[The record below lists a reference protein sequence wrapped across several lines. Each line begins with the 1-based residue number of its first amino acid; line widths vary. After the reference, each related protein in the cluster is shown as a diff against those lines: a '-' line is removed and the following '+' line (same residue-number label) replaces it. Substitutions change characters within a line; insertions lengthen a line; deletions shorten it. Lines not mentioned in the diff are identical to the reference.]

1 MSMNRRTLMGIGAG
15 AALSSLD
22 LLGEMKVPKPAPELV
37 IALNSGEQLLL
48 SKFRGKIVVLEFLL
62 TTCPHCQKCSAV
74 MQKLHNDMGGDK
86 AFTPLGAAVN
96 PNDMTEARMLIPSY
110 VYNLGLRFPVGYSK
124 REMAYQ
130 WLEATG
136 PGANLYFPQVVIID
150 KKGIIREYHPGTDE
164 AFFKDEEAN
173 MRKAIENLMKE
184 GATGAKVPAAKTTGT
199 KSAPVQAEKKG

>member
-22 LLGEMKVPKPAPELV
+22 LLGELKVPKPAPELV
-37 IALNSGEQLLL
+37 IALNSGEQILL
-48 SKFRGKIVVLEFLL
+48 SRYRGKVVVLEFLL
-62 TTCPHCQKCSAV
+62 TTCPHCQRCSAV

-86 AFTPLGAAVN
+86 AFIPLGAAVN

-110 VYNLGLRFPVGYSK
+110 VYNLGLKYPVGYSK

-136 PGANLYFPQVVIID
+136 PGANLYFPQVVFID
-150 KKGIIREYHPGTDE
+150 KKGIIRAYHPATDE
-164 AFFKDEEAN
+164 AFFKNEEAN
-173 MRKAIENLMKE
+173 MRKMIEGLMKE
-184 GATGAKVPAAKTTGT
+184 GPGVVGAASAKKKV
-199 KSAPVQAEKKG
+199 